1 MFPVAGTFTHVHVTF
16 GVVVLLAAVTL
27 AGISSR
33 CGRGM
38 QRLSTGSGKHS
49 LTAAPTIITH
59 SSTIC
64 LLVLVRASPLHGNVV
79 RYQLGLALTCNEHL
93 LGQQG
98 NHGLLAC
105 REAEVIHARWAML
118 GVMSLLLSDVSG
130 SPFPPKEVRKQQ

>member
-1 MFPVAGTFTHVHVTF
+1 MHRRSGGFQYVAQRSLMFPVAGTFTHVHVTF
-16 GVVVLLAAVTL
+16 GVGVLLAAVTL

-38 QRLSTGSGKHS
+38 QRLSTGSGKYS
-49 LTAAPTIITH
+49 LAAAPTIITH

-98 NHGLLAC
+98 IVKMLPWFAC
-105 REAEVIHARWAML
+105 L
-118 GVMSLLLSDVSG
+118 QGG
-130 SPFPPKEVRKQQ
+130 